1 MVQGESGRPSE
12 LALLLL
18 EQQLLETKHFI
29 TQLQSSLP
37 DSRFDIFSFIDFSD
51 DFANIDLSHLCTSCP
66 PVS

>member
-18 EQQLLETKHFI
+18 EQQLLETKYFI

-37 DSRFDIFSFIDFSD
+37 DSRFD
-51 DFANIDLSHLCTSCP
+51 
-66 PVS
+66 